1 MTELQ
6 FQSKRVCQLLVI
18 GGGIN
23 GVGIARDAAGRGLSV
38 ILCEKD
44 DLASHTSSASSKLI
58 HGGLRY
64 LEFYEFAL
72 VRKALL
78 ERETILRMAP
88 HLVQPLRFIMPYL
101 PGLRARW
108 LLRLA
113 LFLYDHL
120 APRQLLPGSRSLNLL
135 SDSSRGVLRSDIT
148 HAFEYSDAW
157 VDDARLV
164 VLNALDA
171 AERGATIWTRTCCE
185 HLEQVNGRW
194 HARLR
199 RVHVSGR
206 TQLLEVDAA
215 LVVNASGAWASQ
227 LQAQYDPHPQAKH
240 LRLVKGS
247 HIVVKRLF
255 THQRAY
261 IFQHH
266 DGRIVF
272 ALPYESEFTL
282 IGTTDLDFQ
291 GDLNQAHI
299 SADEVTYLCEL
310 ASDYFGHAVQA
321 ADVCWSFSGVRPL
334 IDEGG
339 LDAKAVSR
347 DYVLEMAQ
355 TQAPM
360 LHVFGGKIT
369 TYRRL
374 AEDAMHLLM
383 PVLKIPA
390 DDWTHQACLPGGDLF
405 CDRPDNQNVL
415 RFPEFIALCQ
425 DSYPF
430 LDRATV
436 TRMARSYGQRI
447 HRVLAGV
454 EDLQD
459 LGAPIVPGLY
469 PCEIH
474 YLQASEFA
482 QTAEDILWRRS
493 KLGLHLSAQQQQ
505 QVQDWLLQH
514 AAAEIDGN

>member
-1 MTELQ
+1 MTDIHP
-6 FQSKRVCQLLVI
+6 QSKHVCELLVI

-64 LEFYEFAL
+64 LEYYEFAL

-78 ERETILRMAP
+78 EREDILRMAP

-101 PGLRARW
+101 PGLRPRW
-108 LLRLA
+108 MLRLA

-135 SDSSRGVLRSDIT
+135 KDSSKGVLRPDIRQ
-148 HAFEYSDAW
+148 AFEYSDAW

-164 VLNALDA
+164 VLNAVDA

-185 HLEQVNGRW
+185 HLAQVNGRW

-199 RVHVSGR
+199 SVHASGR
-206 TQLLEVDAA
+206 TELIEVDAA
-215 LVVNASGAWASQ
+215 LVVNACGAWASQ
-227 LQAQYDPHPQAKH
+227 LQVLYDPHPQAKH

-255 THQRAY
+255 AHQRAY

-272 ALPYESEFTL
+272 ALPYEGEFTL

-291 GDLNQAHI
+291 GDLNQPHI
-299 SADEVTYLCEL
+299 SAAEVDYLCEL
-310 ASDYFGHAVQA
+310 ASDYFDRPLHA

-339 LDAKAVSR
+339 HDAKALSR

-374 AEDAMHLLM
+374 AEDAMQILM
-383 PVLKIPA
+383 PVLNA
-390 DDWTHQACLPGGDLF
+390 TAGNWTRHACLPGGDLF
-405 CDRPDNQNVL
+405 CDQPDNQNVV
-415 RFPEFIALCQ
+415 RFPEFIAMCQ
-425 DSYPF
+425 HSYPF
-430 LDRATV
+430 LDAAIV
-436 TRMARSYGQRI
+436 ARMARAYGQRI
-447 HRVLAGV
+447 HRLLAGIRNHH
-454 EDLQD
+454 D
-459 LGAPIVPGLY
+459 LGEPIVPGLY
-469 PCEIH
+469 PCEID
-474 YLQASEFA
+474 YLRDTEFA

-493 KLGLHLSAQQQQ
+493 KLGLHLSDDQHEQVRSWLQQN
-505 QVQDWLLQH
+505 
-514 AAAEIDGN
+514 AAEI

>member
-1 MTELQ
+1 MTDQ
-6 FQSKRVCQLLVI
+6 IQQTRQVCDILVI

-23 GVGIARDAAGRGLSV
+23 GAGIARDAAGRGLSV

-64 LEFYEFAL
+64 LEYYEFAL

-78 ERETILRMAP
+78 EREDLLRIAP

-101 PGLRARW
+101 PGLRPRW

-135 SDSSRGVLRSDIT
+135 KDSSRGVLRPDLT
-148 HAFEYSDAW
+148 QAFEYSDAW

-164 VLNALDA
+164 VLNAVDA
-171 AERGATIWTRTCCE
+171 AERGATILTRTYCE
-185 HLEQVNGRW
+185 HLEQIDGRW
-194 HARLR
+194 HARLKR
-199 RVHVSGR
+199 LYPSGQ
-206 TQLLEVDAA
+206 TELIEIDAA

-227 LQAQYDPHPQAKH
+227 VQALYDPRPHAKH

-255 THQRAY
+255 DHQRAY

-272 ALPYESEFTL
+272 ALPYEKEYTL
-282 IGTTDLDFQ
+282 IGTTDLDFH
-291 GDLNQAHI
+291 GDLNQLQI
-299 SADEVTYLCEL
+299 SAEEVDYLCQL
-310 ASDYFGHAVQA
+310 ASHYFNRHVQA
-321 ADVCWSFSGVRPL
+321 GDVCWSYSGVRPL

-339 LDAKAVSR
+339 QDAKAASR
-347 DYVLEMAQ
+347 DYALEMAQ

-374 AEDAMHLLM
+374 ADDVMQILAPLLR
-383 PVLKIPA
+383 VRV
-390 DDWTHQACLPGGDLF
+390 DSWTRQACLPGGDLF
-405 CDRPDNQNVL
+405 CDHPSNQNVL
-415 RFPEFIALCQ
+415 RFPEFLAACQ
-425 DSYPF
+425 QSYPF
-430 LDRATV
+430 LEAKLVERLARA
-436 TRMARSYGQRI
+436 YGQRI

-454 EDLQD
+454 RDDSD
-459 LGAPIVPGLY
+459 LGNPVVPGLY
-469 PCEIH
+469 PCEIR
-474 YLQASEFA
+474 YLVATEFA

-493 KLGLHLSAQQQQ
+493 KLGLHLAPGDQGRLQEWMQQNMSILRQ
-505 QVQDWLLQH
+505 
-514 AAAEIDGN
+514 

>member
-1 MTELQ
+1 M
-6 FQSKRVCQLLVI
+6 VI

-38 ILCEKD
+38 VLCEKD

-78 ERETILRMAP
+78 EREDILRIAP

-101 PGLRARW
+101 PGLRPRW

-120 APRQLLPGSRSLNLL
+120 APRQLLPGSRSLNL
-135 SDSSRGVLRSDIT
+135 SKDSSYGVLRADIT
-148 HAFEYSDAW
+148 QAFEYSDAW

-171 AERGATIWTRTCCE
+171 AERGAKIWTRTSCE
-185 HLEQVNGRW
+185 HLEQVDGRW
-194 HARLR
+194 HARLKR
-199 RVHVSGR
+199 MHPSG
-206 TQLLEVDAA
+206 LIEWLELDAA

-227 LQAQYDPHPQAKH
+227 IQARYDPRPHAQH

-255 THQRAY
+255 EHQRAY

-272 ALPYESEFTL
+272 ALPYEKEYTL

-291 GDLNQAHI
+291 GDLNQLQI
-299 SADEVTYLCEL
+299 SAEEVAYLCAL
-310 ASDYFGHAVQA
+310 ASEYFDRLIQA
-321 ADVCWSFSGVRPL
+321 SDVCWSYSGVRPL
-334 IDEGG
+334 IDEGAQ
-339 LDAKAVSR
+339 DAKTTSR
-347 DYVLEMAQ
+347 DYVLELAQ

-374 AEDAMHLLM
+374 ADDAMQMLA
-383 PVLKIPA
+383 PVLNVSEQS
-390 DDWTHQACLPGGDLF
+390 WTRQACLPGGDLF
-405 CDRPDNQNVL
+405 CDHADNQNVL
-415 RFPEFIALCQ
+415 RFPEFITACQ
-425 DSYPF
+425 QSYPF
-430 LDRATV
+430 LETTIV
-436 TRMARSYGQRI
+436 ERMARAYGQRI
-447 HRVLAGV
+447 HRVLSGV
-454 EDLQD
+454 SAVQD
-459 LGAPIVPGLY
+459 LGEAVVPGLY
-469 PCEIH
+469 PCEIR
-474 YLQASEFA
+474 YLLETEFA

-493 KLGLHLSAQQQQ
+493 KLGLHLNSHQLGKLSA
-505 QVQDWLLQH
+505 WLSEH
-514 AAAEIDGN
+514 RDISSK

>member
-1 MTELQ
+1 MKKTLQ
-6 FQSKRVCQLLVI
+6 QTHFACDLLVI

-23 GVGIARDAAGRGLSV
+23 GAGIARDAAGRGLSV
-38 ILCEKD
+38 LLCEKD

-64 LEFYEFAL
+64 LEYFEFSL

-78 ERETILRMAP
+78 EREDILRMAP

-101 PGLRARW
+101 PGLRPRW

-120 APRQLLPGSRSLNLL
+120 ASRQLLPGSRSLHLL
-135 SDSSRGVLRSDIT
+135 EDSSCGVLRSDIT
-148 HAFEYSDAW
+148 QAFEYSDAW

-164 VLNALDA
+164 VANAVDA
-171 AERGATIWTRTCCE
+171 AERGATILTRTSCE
-185 HLEQVNGRW
+185 HVEQVDGRW

-199 RVHVSGR
+199 RQVGSGPAE
-206 TQLLEVDAA
+206 LIEVDAA
-215 LVVNASGAWASQ
+215 VVVNASGAWASQ
-227 LQAQYDPHPQAKH
+227 IQAQFDPRPEARQ

-255 THQRAY
+255 EHQRAY

-272 ALPYESEFTL
+272 ALPYEKEYTL

-291 GDLNQAHI
+291 GDLNQLQI
-299 SADEVTYLCEL
+299 SAAEVTYLCEL
-310 ASDYFGHAVQA
+310 ASDYFHRSLSPTE
-321 ADVCWSFSGVRPL
+321 VCWSYSGVRPL

-339 LDAKAVSR
+339 QDAKAASR
-347 DYVLEMAQ
+347 DYVLEMAH
-355 TQAPM
+355 TKVPM

-374 AEDAMHLLM
+374 A
-383 PVLKIPA
+383 
-390 DDWTHQACLPGGDLF
+390 DDVMQMLTPILPMRGGSWTRQACLPGGDLF
-405 CDRPDNQNVL
+405 CDLPDNQNVL
-415 RFPEFIALCQ
+415 RFPEFIAACQ
-425 DSYPF
+425 RRYPF
-430 LDRATV
+430 MDAAV
-436 TRMARSYGQRI
+436 VERMARAYGQRI
-447 HRVLAGV
+447 HQVLAGV
-454 EDLQD
+454 NEQAD
-459 LGAPIVPGLY
+459 LGEAIVTGLY
-469 PCEIH
+469 ACEIH
-474 YLQASEFA
+474 YLMETEFA

-493 KLGLHLSAQQQQ
+493 KLGLHLSE
-505 QVQDWLLQH
+505 
-514 AAAEIDGN
+514 AERGRVHTWMQEHGVWE

>member
-1 MTELQ
+1 MSDTLPKERRQ
-6 FQSKRVCQLLVI
+6 CELLVI

-23 GVGIARDAAGRGLSV
+23 GVGIARDAAGRGVSV

-64 LEFYEFAL
+64 LEYYEFAL

-78 ERETILRMAP
+78 EREDILRMAP

-101 PGLRARW
+101 PGLRPRW
-108 LLRLA
+108 MLRLA

-120 APRQLLPGSRSLNLL
+120 APRQLLPGSRSLNLVK
-135 SDSSRGVLRSDIT
+135 DSSHGVLRPDIT
-148 HAFEYSDAW
+148 QAFEYSDAW

-199 RVHVSGR
+199 RVHASG
-206 TQLLEVDAA
+206 QSELIEVDAA

-227 LQAQYDPHPQAKH
+227 LQARYDPHPQAKQ

-255 THQRAY
+255 EHHRAY

-272 ALPYESEFTL
+272 ALPYERDFTL

-291 GDLNQAHI
+291 GDLNQPHI
-299 SADEVTYLCEL
+299 SAEEVDYLCAL
-310 ASDYFGHAVQA
+310 ANDYFELSLRAQ
-321 ADVCWSFSGVRPL
+321 DVCWSYSGVRPL

-339 LDAKAVSR
+339 QDAKAASR

-374 AEDAMHLLM
+374 AEDALQLLR
-383 PVLKIPA
+383 PVLQIQA
-390 DDWTHQACLPGGDLF
+390 GDWTRQACLPGGDLF
-405 CDRPDNQNVL
+405 CDQPDNQNVL
-415 RFPEFIALCQ
+415 RFPEFIEDCQ
-425 DSYPF
+425 RSYPF
-430 LDRATV
+430 LDAAIIE
-436 TRMARSYGQRI
+436 RMARAYGQRI

-454 EDLQD
+454 RDHHD
-459 LGAPIVPGLY
+459 LGAAIVPGLY
-469 PCEIH
+469 PCEIR
-474 YLQASEFA
+474 YLIQTEFA

-493 KLGLHLSAQQQQ
+493 KLGLHLSLDEQAQLRQWLQQN
-505 QVQDWLLQH
+505 LPITANH
-514 AAAEIDGN
+514 C

>member
-1 MTELQ
+1 MTDQ
-6 FQSKRVCQLLVI
+6 TRQAMRVCEVLVI

-23 GVGIARDAAGRGLSV
+23 GAGIARDAAGRGLSV

-64 LEFYEFAL
+64 LEYYEFAL

-78 ERETILRMAP
+78 EREDLLRMAP

-101 PGLRARW
+101 PGLRPRW
-108 LLRLA
+108 MLRLA
-113 LFLYDHL
+113 LFLYDHM
-120 APRQLLPGSRSLNLL
+120 APRQLLPASRNLDL
-135 SDSSRGVLRSDIT
+135 LKDSSRGVLRSDIT
-148 HAFEYSDAW
+148 QAFEYSDAW

-164 VLNALDA
+164 VLNAVDA
-171 AERGATIWTRTCCE
+171 AERGATILTRTCCE
-185 HLEQVNGRW
+185 HLEQVDGRW

-199 RVHVSGR
+199 RQHASGR
-206 TQLLEVDAA
+206 VELIDVDAA

-227 LQAQYDPHPQAKH
+227 IQAQCDPHPHAKQ

-255 THQRAY
+255 AHQRAY

-272 ALPYESEFTL
+272 ALPYEKEYTL

-291 GDLNQAHI
+291 GDLNQVQI
-299 SADEVTYLCEL
+299 SAEEIDYLRSL
-310 ASDYFGHAVQA
+310 ANHYFNQNVA
-321 ADVCWSFSGVRPL
+321 ADDVCWSYSGVRPL

-339 LDAKAVSR
+339 QDAKAASR
-347 DYVLEMAQ
+347 DYVLEMAH
-355 TQAPM
+355 TKAPM

-374 AEDAMHLLM
+374 AEDAMQM
-383 PVLKIPA
+383 VAPVLNLRA
-390 DDWTHQACLPGGDLF
+390 GSWTRQACLPGGDLF
-405 CDRPDNQNVL
+405 CDQPANQNVL
-415 RFPEFIALCQ
+415 RFPEFIVACQ
-425 DSYPF
+425 QSYPF
-430 LDRATV
+430 IAAPIV
-436 TRMARSYGQRI
+436 ERMARAYGQRI

-454 EDLQD
+454 NDHDD
-459 LGAPIVPGLY
+459 LGTTVVTGLY
-469 PCEIH
+469 TCEIR
-474 YLQASEFA
+474 YLMEVEFA

-493 KLGLHLSAQQQQ
+493 KLGLHLTPAEQAGL
-505 QVQDWLLQH
+505 QVWLQEALPTK
-514 AAAEIDGN
+514 

>member
-1 MTELQ
+1 MTDLSQQARRQCE
-6 FQSKRVCQLLVI
+6 VLVI

-64 LEFYEFAL
+64 LEYFEFGL

-78 ERETILRMAP
+78 EREDILRIAP

-101 PGLRARW
+101 PGLRPRW

-120 APRQLLPGSRSLNLL
+120 APRRLLAGSRSLNLL
-135 SDSSRGVLRSDIT
+135 KDSSYGVLRSDIT
-148 HAFEYSDAW
+148 QAFEYSDAW

-164 VLNALDA
+164 VLNAVDA
-171 AERGATIWTRTCCE
+171 AERGATILTRTCCE
-185 HLEQVNGRW
+185 HLEQVDGRW
-194 HARLR
+194 HARLSR
-199 RVHVSGR
+199 QIGAGRVE
-206 TQLLEVDAA
+206 LIEVEAA
-215 LVVNASGAWASQ
+215 FVINASGAWASQ
-227 LQAQYDPHPQAKH
+227 IQEQFDPHPEGRQ

-272 ALPYESEFTL
+272 ALPYEKEYTL

-291 GDLNQAHI
+291 GDLNQVQI
-299 SADEVTYLCEL
+299 SADEVDYLCAL
-310 ASDYFGHAVQA
+310 ASDYFHRSVLPS
-321 ADVCWSFSGVRPL
+321 DVCWSYSGVRPL

-339 LDAKAVSR
+339 RDAKAASR
-347 DYVLEMAQ
+347 DYVLEMAH

-369 TYRRL
+369 TYRCL
-374 AEDAMHLLM
+374 
-383 PVLKIPA
+383 A
-390 DDWTHQACLPGGDLF
+390 DDVMQKLAPILSVRGGSWTRQACLPGGDLF
-405 CDRPDNQNVL
+405 SDQPENQNVL
-415 RFPEFIALCQ
+415 RFPEFIATCQ
-425 DSYPF
+425 QSYPF
-430 LDRATV
+430 MDV
-436 TRMARSYGQRI
+436 KVVERMARAYGQRI
-447 HRVLAGV
+447 HRVLAGIN
-454 EDLQD
+454 EPTD
-459 LGAPIVPGLY
+459 LGEAIVTGLY
-469 PCEIH
+469 ACEIR
-474 YLQASEFA
+474 YLMSTEFA

-493 KLGLHLSAQQQQ
+493 KLGLHLSETERAR
-505 QVQDWLLQH
+505 VQAWMLQNV
-514 AAAEIDGN
+514 AME